1 MAKSYKGIT
10 ITFEADTTNLK
21 TALGTV
27 ENKAKSLEAE
37 LRQINKALK
46 LDPGNSELLSQK
58 YEILSRSITAAQT
71 RLKALRAAENEVQKA
86 FERDKAYKDTY
97 LPLKEQVTQA
107 TAKLRE
113 LSAARKEART
123 QYNAGNLGE
132 DEYKKLCAEVKEASQ
147 ALKALRAQ
155 QREVA
160 NSVSGDRLNEEQYR
174 AYRRELQRAE
184 ISLKSLN
191 AEMERTKE
199 AQAGNINA
207 FGANQLS
214 NGLNTASTAAG
225 NLARQTGQ
233 ASTAMKELQADAKKI
248 GQTLVKAFTAVATAL
263 TVVIAKSTEVGANF
277 EEAMSEVVATMGIDT
292 TAKDYEILADKAK
305 ELGAETKFTATE
317 AANALQLLA
326 QAGYNTTQQ
335 LKAVPEVLN
344 LAASGKIELAHATK
358 ICTTSMAALGLT
370 INDLQSFT
378 DKVAVAAQ
386 ATNSKV
392 SSLGEGF
399 TTVGGTAKML
409 AGGLTETATALGILS
424 DAGIEGEEGGTS
436 LRQII
441 LNLMNPSREA
451 ATTLQELG
459 VSAFNADGSIKPLNE
474 TFEQLSNAMSGFTD
488 KQKMNAMGDIF
499 DVRQLKSANALLAN
513 YGERWQYLTDKINNS
528 EGAAKKMADTMN
540 DNLKGDITILK
551 SALEG
556 LGIAVSEDF
565 NGAFRSAVKQ
575 ATEAFS
581 QMNASIENGQLGKR
595 LDEISTAFGALISRV
610 TDFALNSALPATID
624 GFEWILT
631 NGETIKNAVVAIGT
645 AFTTWK
651 VTQIFGNLKQVIT
664 EVSIRFKA
672 ATTNAERFF
681 AIMSAPTAATI
692 AVTVVTTA
700 VVALIG
706 HFKELQAIEE
716 ETSRKRADSAES
728 AATELK
734 NVSELVSEYEA
745 LKNVSS
751 RTSEQEQ
758 RFSDLQEQITGQL
771 GERAKALDGLTV
783 GTQAYIDTLDT
794 MISKET
800 ESQITAINA
809 GLEDTQKA
817 VSDSF
822 KDLEAWKNSITTA
835 SQNANFSEQFGF
847 SSEYSSEQL
856 STFLDK
862 QYGDLNLVIEAY
874 TKYQQAIEDTNAK
887 IIEKEKEGNIEEA
900 NNLRR
905 ADTYRTMTDA
915 IQSIKQ
921 PLDTYLSQVAR
932 LAEYSY
938 KTQNGHMP
946 QTIEEQKE
954 LQSLFESMTGVS
966 AEYSDVLQGIVT
978 DYVAVGKSARN
989 AIQAVQEVAIDT
1001 SAIANQMSTTVT
1013 SVKDNAST
1021 VASAVKEFSDSG
1033 EISADT
1039 ALKLIESGY
1048 ALAIQWDEEQK
1059 SCVLLTDKVD
1069 ELTDAKYKKVAADLQ
1084 EKQVTLQE
1092 KYDEESKS
1100 VESLRNNI
1108 NSLAEAKEYYAKLSA
1123 LEQTGKDLESAKA
1136 YLKAFNAAMQAQKT
1150 DNATNT
1156 ATKTTTDEAK
1166 EQLDA
1171 LETLYSVGKIE
1182 AIDYYEQLSR
1192 INDTYY
1198 KNNAEKASEYQ
1209 KNLEKIYNGTKEVY
1223 KQNFETESDWLE
1235 YYYMTHQI
1243 STEQYL
1249 SEMTS
1254 LTEKYYGGQREF
1266 AKEYNEYMA
1275 KIENA
1280 RINAKI
1286 ESLQAEK
1293 SALQQENEESQRA
1306 IDLEQARIDLE
1317 NIRNNRKR
1325 IYTSETGFSYEQ
1337 DKQGIQS
1344 AEQKVNNILLEQQ
1357 LDAYD
1362 RLIEALQAN
1371 ADAVKT
1377 MPTGEVVD
1385 MATVQARME
1394 QTMTELV
1401 NRSLEVLKLPD
1412 MSNKKAFSQQNVQND
1427 FSINFGNISIQV
1439 EGGKNPE
1446 ETVKNLE
1453 EKIAGVFDEKVKEF
1467 SRNLRLAVLQQGGN

>member
-10 ITFEADTTNLK
+10 IKFEADTTNLK
-21 TALGTV
+21 TALGSV
-27 ENKAKSLEAE
+27 EAKARNLESE
-37 LRQINKALK
+37 LKQINKALK
-46 LDPGNSELLSQK
+46 LDPGNAELLSQK
-58 YEILSRSITAAQT
+58 YELLSRSITAAQT
-71 RLKALRAAENEVQKA
+71 RLNALKAAETAVQRA

-97 LPLKEQVTQA
+97 LPLKEQVSQA
-107 TAKLRE
+107 TASLRE

-123 QYNAGNLGE
+123 QYKAGNLGE
-132 DEYKKLCAEVKEASQ
+132 DEYKRICDEAREASR
-147 ALKALRAQ
+147 ALKELRAKQ
-155 QREVA
+155 QEVA
-160 NSVSGDRLNEEQYR
+160 STVNGDRLNEGQYR

-207 FGANQLS
+207 SGANQLS

-248 GQTLVKAFTAVATAL
+248 GQTLAKAFTAVAIAL
-263 TVVIAKSTEVGANF
+263 AVVIAKSTEVGANF

-326 QAGYNTTQQ
+326 QAGYDTTQQ

-344 LAASGKIELAHATK
+344 LAASGNIELAHATE

-370 INDLQSFT
+370 VNDLKSFT

-386 ATNSKV
+386 ATNSTV

-424 DAGIEGEEGGTS
+424 DAGIKGEEGGTS

-474 TFEQLSNAMSGFTD
+474 TFEQLANAMSGFTD

-499 DVRQLKSANALLAN
+499 DARQLKSANALLAN
-513 YGERWQYLTDKINNS
+513 YGKRWQYLTDKINNS

-540 DNLKGDITILK
+540 DNLKGDVTIMK
-551 SALEG
+551 SALDG
-556 LGIAVSEDF
+556 LGIAVENSF
-565 NGAFRSAVKQ
+565 GGAFRNAVQQ
-575 ATEAFS
+575 ATQAFS
-581 QMNASIENGQLGKR
+581 LLNTSIESGQMGKQ

-610 TDFALNSALPATID
+610 TDFTLNSALPATID
-624 GFEWILT
+624 AFEWILT
-631 NGETIKNAVVAIGT
+631 NGETIKNTVVAIGT
-645 AFTTWK
+645 AFVTWK
-651 VTQIFGNLKQVIT
+651 VTKIFGNLKTVIAET
-664 EVSIRFKA
+664 AVRFQT
-672 ATTNAERFF
+672 ATTAAQKFF
-681 AIMSAPTAATI
+681 AIMSAPTAATV
-692 AVTVVTTA
+692 AVTVATTA

-706 HFKELQAIEE
+706 YFRELQAIEE

-734 NVSELVSEYEA
+734 NINELVSEYEA

-809 GLEDTQKA
+809 GLEDTRKQLSNLASSDAGVKKLANA
-817 VSDSF
+817 VSSALVNPDFENGYSLTQ
-822 KDLEAWKNSITTA
+822 KDLERFTDSATGNLNIVIA
-835 SQNANFSEQFGF
+835 QYRNFQNE
-847 SSEYSSEQL
+847 
-856 STFLDK
+856 
-862 QYGDLNLVIEAY
+862 
-874 TKYQQAIEDTNAK
+874 
-887 IIEKEKEGNIEEA
+887 IEKTNKTISDLEQAGDIESA
-900 NNLRR
+900 NAIRQSES
-905 ADTYRTMTDA
+905 YRMMSDSLK
-915 IQSIKQ
+915 SIEQ
-921 PLDTYLSQVAR
+921 PLNTYLSQVAQ

-946 QTIEEQKE
+946 QTVEEQQE
-954 LQSLFESMTGVS
+954 LQRLFESMTNIS
-966 AEYSDVLQGIVT
+966 SEYSDVLQDIVT

-989 AIQAVQEVAIDT
+989 AVQAVQEVAIDT
-1001 SAIANQMSTTVT
+1001 SSIVSQMATTV
-1013 SVKDNAST
+1013 SGVKDNAST
-1021 VASAVKEFSDSG
+1021 VSSAVKEFTESG
-1033 EISADT
+1033 EVSADT
-1039 ALKLIESGY
+1039 ALKLIENGY
-1048 ALAIQWDEEQK
+1048 ALAVQWNEEK
-1059 SCVLLTDKVD
+1059 KACVLLTDKVD
-1069 ELTDAKYKKVAADLQ
+1069 ELTEAKYKKVAADLQ
-1084 EKQVTLQE
+1084 EKQVALQKE
-1092 KYDEESKS
+1092 YDAESKS
-1100 VESLRNNI
+1100 IENLRNNI

-1123 LEQTGKDLESAKA
+1123 FEQTGKDLENAKA
-1136 YLKAFNAAMQAQKT
+1136 YAKAFNSAMQAQKT

-1192 INDTYY
+1192 INDEYY
-1198 KNNAEKASEYQ
+1198 KNNADKASEYQ
-1209 KNLEKIYNGTKEVY
+1209 KNLEKIYSGTKEIY

-1235 YYYMTHQI
+1235 YYYMTKQI

-1249 SEMTS
+1249 SEMSS
-1254 LTEKYYGGQREF
+1254 LVEKYYGNQREF
-1266 AKEYNEYMA
+1266 AEEYNDYVA
-1275 KIENA
+1275 RIEKA

-1293 SALQQENEESQRA
+1293 SALQQENEETQRA

-1412 MSNKKAFSQQNVQND
+1412 ISNKKAFSQQNVQND

>member
-27 ENKAKSLEAE
+27 ENKVKSLEAE

-58 YEILSRSITAAQT
+58 YELLSRSITAAQT
-71 RLKALRAAENEVQKA
+71 KLKALRAAENEVQKA

-147 ALKALRAQ
+147 ALKVLRAQ

-207 FGANQLS
+207 SGVNQLS
-214 NGLNTASTAAG
+214 SGLNTASAAAG
-225 NLARQTGQ
+225 NLARQTEQ

-248 GQTLVKAFTAVATAL
+248 GQTLAKAFTAVATAL
-263 TVVIAKSTEVGANF
+263 AVVIAKSTDVGANF

-292 TAKDYEILADKAK
+292 TAKDYEILSDKAK

-326 QAGYNTTQQ
+326 QAGYDTTQQ

-344 LAASGKIELAHATK
+344 LAASGNIELAHATE

-370 INDLQSFT
+370 VNDLKSFT

-386 ATNSKV
+386 ATNSTV

-424 DAGIEGEEGGTS
+424 DAGIKGEEGGTS

-451 ATTLQELG
+451 ATALQELG
-459 VSAFNADGSIKPLNE
+459 VSAFNADGSIKPLNK
-474 TFEQLSNAMSGFTD
+474 TFEQLADAMAGFTD
-488 KQKMNAMGDIF
+488 MQKMNAMGDIF
-499 DVRQLKSANALLAN
+499 DARQLKSANALLAN

-540 DNLKGDITILK
+540 DNLKGDVTIMK
-551 SALEG
+551 SALDG
-556 LGIAVSEDF
+556 LGIVVENSF
-565 NGAFRSAVKQ
+565 GGAFRNTVQQ
-575 ATEAFS
+575 ATQAFS
-581 QMNASIENGQLGKR
+581 QLNASIESGQMGKR
-595 LDEISTAFGALISRV
+595 LDDISTAFGALISRI

-624 GFEWILT
+624 AFEWILT
-631 NGETIKNAVVAIGT
+631 NGETIKNTVVAIGT
-645 AFTTWK
+645 AFVTWK
-651 VTQIFGNLKQVIT
+651 VTKIFGNLKTVIAET
-664 EVSIRFKA
+664 AVRFQT
-672 ATTNAERFF
+672 ATTAAQKFF
-681 AIMSAPTAATI
+681 AIMSAPTAATV
-692 AVTVVTTA
+692 AVTAAATA

-706 HFKELQAIEE
+706 HFKELQALEE
-716 ETSRKRADSAES
+716 EASRKRADSAE
-728 AATELK
+728 AATTELK
-734 NVSELVSEYEA
+734 NITELTAEYEA
-745 LKNVSS
+745 LKNVSDK
-751 RTSEQEQ
+751 TSEQEKQ
-758 RFSDLQEQITGQL
+758 FSDLQEQITAQL
-771 GERAKALDGLTV
+771 GERAKALEGLTV
-783 GTQAYIDTLDT
+783 GTQEYMDTLDKVIG
-794 MISKET
+794 MET
-800 ESQITAINA
+800 ESQIAAINA
-809 GLEDTQKA
+809 GLKDTRKQLSNLASSDAGVKNLANA
-817 VSDSF
+817 VSSALVNPDFENGYSLTQ
-822 KDLEAWKNSITTA
+822 KDLERFTDSATGNLNIVIA
-835 SQNANFSEQFGF
+835 QYRNFQNE
-847 SSEYSSEQL
+847 
-856 STFLDK
+856 
-862 QYGDLNLVIEAY
+862 
-874 TKYQQAIEDTNAK
+874 
-887 IIEKEKEGNIEEA
+887 IEKTNKTISDLEQAGDIESA
-900 NNLRR
+900 NAIRQSES
-905 ADTYRTMTDA
+905 YRMMSDSLK
-915 IQSIKQ
+915 SIEQ
-921 PLDTYLSQVAR
+921 PLSTYLSQVAQ

-946 QTIEEQKE
+946 QTVEEQQE
-954 LQSLFESMTGVS
+954 LQRLFESMTNIS
-966 AEYSDVLQGIVT
+966 SEYSDILQGIVT

-989 AIQAVQEVAIDT
+989 AVQAVQEVAIDT

-1039 ALKLIESGY
+1039 ALKLIENGY

-1059 SCVLLTDKVD
+1059 SCVLLTDKID
-1069 ELTDAKYKKVAADLQ
+1069 ELTDAKYKKVAIDLQ
-1084 EKQVTLQE
+1084 EKQTALQE

-1108 NSLAEAKEYYAKLSA
+1108 NSLTEAEEYYEKLSIF
-1123 LEQTGKDLESAKA
+1123 EQTGKDLERARA
-1136 YLKAFNAAMQAQKT
+1136 YVKAFNSAIQAQKT
-1150 DNATNT
+1150 DKATNT
-1156 ATKTTTDEAK
+1156 ATKTVVDEAK
-1166 EQLDA
+1166 EQLEA
-1171 LETLYSVGKIE
+1171 LEILYSVGKIK

-1275 KIENA
+1275 KIEKA

-1293 SALQQENEESQRA
+1293 SALQQENEENQRA

-1377 MPTGEVVD
+1377 MPTGEVAD

-1412 MSNKKAFSQQNVQND
+1412 ISNEKAFSQHSVQND

-1467 SRNLRLAVLQQGGN
+1467 SRNLRLAVLQQGGK

>member
-160 NSVSGDRLNEEQYR
+160 NSVSGDRLNGEQYR

-207 FGANQLS
+207 SGVNQLS
-214 NGLNTASTAAG
+214 SGLNTASAAAG
-225 NLARQTGQ
+225 NLARQTEQ

-248 GQTLVKAFTAVATAL
+248 GQTLAKAFTAVATAL
-263 TVVIAKSTEVGANF
+263 AVVIAKSTDVGANF

-292 TAKDYEILADKAK
+292 TAKDYEILSDKAK

-326 QAGYNTTQQ
+326 QAGYDTTQQ

-344 LAASGKIELAHATK
+344 LAASGNIELAHATE

-370 INDLQSFT
+370 VNDLKSFT

-386 ATNSKV
+386 ATNSTV

-424 DAGIEGEEGGTS
+424 DAGIKGEEGGTS

-459 VSAFNADGSIKPLNE
+459 VSAFNADGSIKPLNK
-474 TFEQLSNAMSGFTD
+474 TFEQLSDAMSGFTD
-488 KQKMNAMGDIF
+488 MQKMNAMGDIF
-499 DVRQLKSANALLAN
+499 DARQLKSANALLAN

-540 DNLKGDITILK
+540 DNLKGDVTIMK

-556 LGIAVSEDF
+556 LGIAVENSF
-565 NGAFRSAVKQ
+565 GGAFRKAVQQ
-575 ATEAFS
+575 ATQAFS
-581 QMNASIENGQLGKR
+581 QLNTSIESGQMGKR

-624 GFEWILT
+624 AFEWILT
-631 NGETIKNAVVAIGT
+631 NGETIKNTIVVIGT
-645 AFTTWK
+645 AFVTWK
-651 VTQIFGNLKQVIT
+651 VTKILGNLKTVIVET
-664 EVSIRFKA
+664 AVRFRAA
-672 ATTNAERFF
+672 ATAAQKFF
-681 AIMSAPTAATI
+681 AIMSVPTAATI
-692 AVTVVTTA
+692 AVTAAITA

-706 HFKELQAIEE
+706 HFKKLQALEE
-716 ETSRKRADSAES
+716 EASRKRADSAE
-728 AATELK
+728 AATTELK
-734 NVSELVSEYEA
+734 NITELTAEYEA
-745 LKNVSS
+745 LKNVSDK
-751 RTSEQEQ
+751 TSEQEQ

-809 GLEDTQKA
+809 GLEDTRKQLSNLASSDAGVKKLANA
-817 VSDSF
+817 VSSALVNPDFENGYSLTQ
-822 KDLEAWKNSITTA
+822 KDLERFTDSATGNLNIVIA
-835 SQNANFSEQFGF
+835 QYRNFQNE
-847 SSEYSSEQL
+847 
-856 STFLDK
+856 
-862 QYGDLNLVIEAY
+862 
-874 TKYQQAIEDTNAK
+874 
-887 IIEKEKEGNIEEA
+887 IEKTNKTISDLEQAGDIESA
-900 NNLRR
+900 NAIRQSES
-905 ADTYRTMTDA
+905 YRMMSDSLK
-915 IQSIKQ
+915 SIEQ
-921 PLDTYLSQVAR
+921 PLSTYLSQVAQ

-946 QTIEEQKE
+946 QTVEEQQE
-954 LQSLFESMTGVS
+954 LQRLFESMTNIS
-966 AEYSDVLQGIVT
+966 SEYSDVLQGIVT

-989 AIQAVQEVAIDT
+989 AVQAAQEVAIDT

-1039 ALKLIESGY
+1039 ALKLIENGY
-1048 ALAIQWDEEQK
+1048 SLAIQWDEEQK

-1198 KNNAEKASEYQ
+1198 KNNTEKASEYQ
-1209 KNLEKIYNGTKEVY
+1209 KNLEKIYSGTKEIY

-1266 AKEYNEYMA
+1266 AKEYNEYLA
-1275 KIENA
+1275 KIEKA

-1377 MPTGEVVD
+1377 MPTGEVAD

-1412 MSNKKAFSQQNVQND
+1412 MSNKKAFSQHSVQND

-1439 EGGKNPE
+1439 EGGKSPE

-1467 SRNLRLAVLQQGGN
+1467 SRNLRLAVLQQGGK

>member
-10 ITFEADTTNLK
+10 IKFEADTTNLK
-21 TALGTV
+21 TALGSV
-27 ENKAKSLEAE
+27 EAKARNLESE
-37 LRQINKALK
+37 LKQINKALK
-46 LDPGNSELLSQK
+46 LDPGNAELLSQK
-58 YEILSRSITAAQT
+58 YELLSRSITAAQT
-71 RLKALRAAENEVQKA
+71 RLNALKAAETAVQRA

-97 LPLKEQVTQA
+97 LPLKEQVSQA
-107 TAKLRE
+107 TASLRE

-123 QYNAGNLGE
+123 QYKAGNLGE
-132 DEYKKLCAEVKEASQ
+132 DEYKRICDEAREASR
-147 ALKALRAQ
+147 ALKELRAKQ
-155 QREVA
+155 QEVA
-160 NSVSGDRLNEEQYR
+160 STVNGDRLNEEQYR

-199 AQAGNINA
+199 AQAGYSSTT
-207 FGANQLS
+207 GTTQLT
-214 NGLNTASTAAG
+214 NGLNSASVAAG
-225 NLARQTGQ
+225 NLARQTVQ
-233 ASTAMKELQADAKKI
+233 TSTAMKELQADAKKI
-248 GQTLVKAFTAVATAL
+248 GQTLAKAFTTAAIAL
-263 TVVIAKSTEVGANF
+263 AAVIAKSTEVGANF

-326 QAGYNTTQQ
+326 QAGYDTTQQ

-344 LAASGKIELAHATK
+344 LAASGNIELAHATE

-370 INDLQSFT
+370 VNDLKSFT

-386 ATNSKV
+386 ATNSTV

-424 DAGIEGEEGGTS
+424 DAGIKGEEGGTS

-459 VSAFNADGSIKPLNE
+459 VSAFNADGSIKPLNK
-474 TFEQLSNAMSGFTD
+474 TFEQLADAMAGFTD
-488 KQKMNAMGDIF
+488 MQKMNAMGDIF
-499 DVRQLKSANALLAN
+499 DARQLKSANALLAN

-540 DNLKGDITILK
+540 DNLKGDVTIMK
-551 SALEG
+551 SALDG
-556 LGIAVSEDF
+556 LGIAVKNSF
-565 NGAFRSAVKQ
+565 GGAFRNAVQQ
-575 ATEAFS
+575 ATQAFS
-581 QMNASIENGQLGKR
+581 LLNTSIESGQMGKQ

-610 TDFALNSALPATID
+610 TDFTLNSALPATID
-624 GFEWILT
+624 AFEWILT
-631 NGETIKNAVVAIGT
+631 NGETIKNTVVAIGT
-645 AFTTWK
+645 AFVTWK
-651 VTQIFGNLKQVIT
+651 VTKIFGNLKTVIAET
-664 EVSIRFKA
+664 AVRFQT
-672 ATTNAERFF
+672 ATTAAQKFF
-681 AIMSAPTAATI
+681 AIMSAPTAATV
-692 AVTVVTTA
+692 AVTAATTA

-706 HFKELQAIEE
+706 HFRELQAIEE

-734 NVSELVSEYEA
+734 NINELVSEYEA

-809 GLEDTQKA
+809 GLEDTRKA

-822 KDLEAWKNSITTA
+822 KDLGAWRNSITTA
-835 SQNANFSEQFGF
+835 SKNANFSEQFGF
-847 SSEYSSEQL
+847 SSKYSSGQL
-856 STFLDK
+856 STFLDE

-874 TKYQQAIEDTNAK
+874 TQYQKAIEDTNAK
-887 IIEKEKEGNIEEA
+887 IAEYEKKGEIEEA
-900 NNLRR
+900 NNLRK
-905 ADTYRTMTDA
+905 ADTYRAMTDA
-915 IQSIKQ
+915 VQSIEQ
-921 PLDTYLSQVAR
+921 PLNTYLSQVAQ

-946 QTIEEQKE
+946 QTVEEQQE
-954 LQSLFESMTGVS
+954 LQRLFESMTNIS
-966 AEYSDVLQGIVT
+966 SEYSDVLQDIVT

-989 AIQAVQEVAIDT
+989 AVQAVQEVAIDT
-1001 SAIANQMSTTVT
+1001 SSIVSQMATTV
-1013 SVKDNAST
+1013 SGVKDNAST
-1021 VASAVKEFSDSG
+1021 VSSAVKEFTESG
-1033 EISADT
+1033 EVSADT
-1039 ALKLIESGY
+1039 ALKLIENGY
-1048 ALAIQWDEEQK
+1048 ALAVQWNEEK
-1059 SCVLLTDKVD
+1059 KACVLLTDKVD
-1069 ELTDAKYKKVAADLQ
+1069 ELTEAKYKKVAADLQ
-1084 EKQVTLQE
+1084 EKQVALQKE
-1092 KYDEESKS
+1092 YDAESKS
-1100 VESLRNNI
+1100 IENLRNNI

-1123 LEQTGKDLESAKA
+1123 FEQTGKDLENAKA
-1136 YLKAFNAAMQAQKT
+1136 YAKDFNSAMQAQKT

-1192 INDTYY
+1192 INDEYY
-1198 KNNAEKASEYQ
+1198 KNNADKASEYQ
-1209 KNLEKIYNGTKEVY
+1209 KNLEKIYSGTKEIY

-1235 YYYMTHQI
+1235 YYYMTKQI

-1249 SEMTS
+1249 SEMSS
-1254 LTEKYYGGQREF
+1254 LVEKYYGNQREF
-1266 AKEYNEYMA
+1266 AEEYNDYVA
-1275 KIENA
+1275 RIEKA

-1293 SALQQENEESQRA
+1293 SALQQENEETQRA

-1344 AEQKVNNILLEQQ
+1344 AEQKVTNILLEQQ

-1377 MPTGEVVD
+1377 MPTGEVAD

-1439 EGGKNPE
+1439 EGGKSPE

-1467 SRNLRLAVLQQGGN
+1467 SRNLRLAVLQQGEK

>member
-58 YEILSRSITAAQT
+58 YELLSRSITAAQT

-97 LPLKEQVTQA
+97 LPLKEQVAQA

-123 QYNAGNLGE
+123 QYNAGNIGE

-184 ISLKSLN
+184 ISLRSLN

-199 AQAGNINA
+199 AQAGNINTS
-207 FGANQLS
+207 GANQLS

-263 TVVIAKSTEVGANF
+263 SVVMAKATQVGADF
-277 EEAMSEVVATMGIDT
+277 EEAMAEVVATMGIDT
-292 TAKDYEILADKAK
+292 AANDYEILADKAK
-305 ELGAETKFTATE
+305 ELGAATKFTATE

-326 QAGYNTTQQ
+326 QAGYDTTQQ

-370 INDLQSFT
+370 VNDLQSFT

-581 QMNASIENGQLGKR
+581 QINASIENGQLGKR
-595 LDEISTAFGALISRV
+595 LDDISTAFGALISRI

-624 GFEWILT
+624 AFEWILT
-631 NGETIKNAVVAIGT
+631 NGETIKNTVVAIGT
-645 AFTTWK
+645 AFVTWK
-651 VTQIFGNLKQVIT
+651 VTKIFGNLKTVIAET
-664 EVSIRFKA
+664 AVRFQT
-672 ATTNAERFF
+672 ATTAAQKFF
-681 AIMSAPTAATI
+681 AIMSAPTAATV
-692 AVTVVTTA
+692 AVTAATTA

-706 HFKELQAIEE
+706 HFKELQALEE
-716 ETSRKRADSAES
+716 EASRKRADSAE
-728 AATELK
+728 AATTELK
-734 NVSELVSEYEA
+734 NITELTAEYEA
-745 LKNVSS
+745 LKNVSDK
-751 RTSEQEQ
+751 TSEQEKQ
-758 RFSDLQEQITGQL
+758 FSDLQEQITAQL
-771 GERAKALDGLTV
+771 GERAKALEGLTV
-783 GTQAYIDTLDT
+783 GTQEYIDTLDKVIG
-794 MISKET
+794 MET
-800 ESQITAINA
+800 ENQITAINA
-809 GLEDTQKA
+809 GLEDTRKQLSNLASSDAGVKKLANA
-817 VSDSF
+817 VSSALVNPDFENGYSLTQ
-822 KDLEAWKNSITTA
+822 KDLERFTDSATGNLNIVIA
-835 SQNANFSEQFGF
+835 QYRNFQNE
-847 SSEYSSEQL
+847 
-856 STFLDK
+856 
-862 QYGDLNLVIEAY
+862 
-874 TKYQQAIEDTNAK
+874 
-887 IIEKEKEGNIEEA
+887 IEKTNKTISDLEQAGDIESA
-900 NNLRR
+900 NAIRQSES
-905 ADTYRTMTDA
+905 YRMMSDSLK
-915 IQSIKQ
+915 SIEQ
-921 PLDTYLSQVAR
+921 PLSTYLSQVAQ

-946 QTIEEQKE
+946 QTVEEQQE
-954 LQSLFESMTGVS
+954 LQRLFESMTNIS
-966 AEYSDVLQGIVT
+966 SEYSDVLRDIVT
-978 DYVAVGKSARN
+978 DYVAIGKSARN
-989 AIQAVQEVAIDT
+989 AVQAVQEVAIDT

-1069 ELTDAKYKKVAADLQ
+1069 ELTEAKYKKVAADLQ
-1084 EKQVTLQE
+1084 EKQVALQKE
-1092 KYDEESKS
+1092 YDAESKS
-1100 VESLRNNI
+1100 IESLRNNI

-1123 LEQTGKDLESAKA
+1123 FEQTGKDLEDAKA
-1136 YLKAFNAAMQAQKT
+1136 YAKAFNSAMQAQKT
-1150 DNATNT
+1150 DTAAST
-1156 ATKTTTDEAK
+1156 ATKSNTDEAK

-1209 KNLEKIYNGTKEVY
+1209 KNLEKIYSGTKEIY

-1266 AKEYNEYMA
+1266 AKEYNDYMA
-1275 KIENA
+1275 RIEKA

-1412 MSNKKAFSQQNVQND
+1412 ISNKKAFSQQNVQND

>member
-58 YEILSRSITAAQT
+58 YELLGRSITAAQT

-123 QYNAGNLGE
+123 QYNAGNIGE

-160 NSVSGDRLNEEQYR
+160 NSVSGDRLNGEQYR

-207 FGANQLS
+207 SGANQLS
-214 NGLNTASTAAG
+214 NGLNTASTVAG

-263 TVVIAKSTEVGANF
+263 AVVIAKSTEVGANF

-292 TAKDYEILADKAK
+292 TAKDYEILSDKAK

-326 QAGYNTTQQ
+326 QAGYDTTQQ

-344 LAASGKIELAHATK
+344 LAASGNIELAHATE

-370 INDLQSFT
+370 VNDLKSFT

-386 ATNSKV
+386 ATNSTV

-424 DAGIEGEEGGTS
+424 DAGIKGEEGGTS

-474 TFEQLSNAMSGFTD
+474 TFEQLSDAMSGFTD
-488 KQKMNAMGDIF
+488 MQKMNAMGDIF
-499 DVRQLKSANALLAN
+499 DARQLKSANALLAN

-528 EGAAKKMADTMN
+528 DGAAKKMADTMN
-540 DNLKGDITILK
+540 DNLKGDVTIMK

-556 LGIAVSEDF
+556 LGIAVENSF
-565 NGAFRSAVKQ
+565 GGAFRNAVQQ
-575 ATEAFS
+575 ATQAFS
-581 QMNASIENGQLGKR
+581 QLNASIESGQMGKR

-624 GFEWILT
+624 AFEWILT
-631 NGETIKNAVVAIGT
+631 NGETIKNTIVVIGT
-645 AFTTWK
+645 AFVTWK
-651 VTQIFGNLKQVIT
+651 VTKILGNLKTVIVET
-664 EVSIRFKA
+664 AVRFQAA
-672 ATTNAERFF
+672 ATAAQKFF
-681 AIMSAPTAATI
+681 AIMSVPTAATI
-692 AVTVVTTA
+692 AVTAAITA

-706 HFKELQAIEE
+706 HFKKLQALEE
-716 ETSRKRADSAES
+716 EASRKRADSAE
-728 AATELK
+728 AATTELK
-734 NVSELVSEYEA
+734 NITELTAEYEA
-745 LKNVSS
+745 LKNVSDK
-751 RTSEQEQ
+751 TSEQEKQ
-758 RFSDLQEQITGQL
+758 FSDLQEQITGQL
-771 GERAKALDGLTV
+771 GERAKALEGLTV
-783 GTQAYIDTLDT
+783 GTQEYMDTLDKVIG
-794 MISKET
+794 MET
-800 ESQITAINA
+800 ESQIAAINI
-809 GLEDTQKA
+809 G
-817 VSDSF
+817 
-822 KDLEAWKNSITTA
+822 
-835 SQNANFSEQFGF
+835 
-847 SSEYSSEQL
+847 
-856 STFLDK
+856 
-862 QYGDLNLVIEAY
+862 
-874 TKYQQAIEDTNAK
+874 IEDTKKQLTDLANTDAGIRTLANDVSSVLVNPDFHTTLSAKDIEKFADATNGNLNIVIAQYKKFQDEIEKINEEISESEKKGDIESANAK
-887 IIEKEKEGNIEEA
+887 RRSEE
-900 NNLRR
+900 
-905 ADTYRTMTDA
+905 YRTMVDSLKA
-915 IQSIKQ
+915 VEQ

-989 AIQAVQEVAIDT
+989 AVQAVQEVAIDT

-1013 SVKDNAST
+1013 NVKDNAST

-1039 ALKLIESGY
+1039 ALKLIENGY
-1048 ALAIQWDEEQK
+1048 ALAIQWDKEQK

-1100 VESLRNNI
+1100 VESLRNSI

-1123 LEQTGKDLESAKA
+1123 LEQTGKDLENAKA

-1171 LETLYSVGKIE
+1171 LETLYSVGKIK

-1209 KNLEKIYNGTKEVY
+1209 KNLEKIYSGTKEIY

-1243 STEQYL
+1243 NTEQYL

-1275 KIENA
+1275 KIEKA

-1439 EGGKNPE
+1439 EGGKSPE

-1453 EKIAGVFDEKVKEF
+1453 EKIADVFDEKVKEF
-1467 SRNLRLAVLQQGGN
+1467 SRNLRLAVLQQGGK

>member
-1 MAKSYKGIT
+1 VAKSYKGIT

-58 YEILSRSITAAQT
+58 YELLSRSITAAQT

-97 LPLKEQVTQA
+97 LPLKEQVAQA

-123 QYNAGNLGE
+123 QYNAGNIGE

-184 ISLKSLN
+184 ISLRSLN

-199 AQAGNINA
+199 AQAGNINTS
-207 FGANQLS
+207 GANQLS

-263 TVVIAKSTEVGANF
+263 SVVMAKATQVGADF
-277 EEAMSEVVATMGIDT
+277 EEAMAEVVATMGIDT
-292 TAKDYEILADKAK
+292 AANDYEILADKAK
-305 ELGAETKFTATE
+305 ELGAATKFTATE

-326 QAGYNTTQQ
+326 QAGYDTTQQ

-370 INDLQSFT
+370 VNDLQSFT

-581 QMNASIENGQLGKR
+581 QINASIENGQLGKR
-595 LDEISTAFGALISRV
+595 LDDISTAFGALISRI

-624 GFEWILT
+624 AFEWILT
-631 NGETIKNAVVAIGT
+631 NGETIKNTVVAIGT
-645 AFTTWK
+645 AFVTWK
-651 VTQIFGNLKQVIT
+651 VTKIFGNLKTVIAET
-664 EVSIRFKA
+664 AVRFQT
-672 ATTNAERFF
+672 ATTAAQKFF
-681 AIMSAPTAATI
+681 AIMSAPTAATV
-692 AVTVVTTA
+692 AVTAATTA

-706 HFKELQAIEE
+706 HFKELQALEE
-716 ETSRKRADSAES
+716 EASRKRADSAE
-728 AATELK
+728 AATTELK
-734 NVSELVSEYEA
+734 NITELTAEYEA
-745 LKNVSS
+745 LKNVSDK
-751 RTSEQEQ
+751 TSEQEKQ
-758 RFSDLQEQITGQL
+758 FSDLQEQITAQL
-771 GERAKALDGLTV
+771 GERAKALEGLTV
-783 GTQAYIDTLDT
+783 GTQEYIDTLDKVIG
-794 MISKET
+794 MET
-800 ESQITAINA
+800 ENQITAINA
-809 GLEDTQKA
+809 GLEDTRKQLSNLASSDAGVKKLANA
-817 VSDSF
+817 VSSALVNPDFENGYSLTQ
-822 KDLEAWKNSITTA
+822 KDLERFTDSATGNLNIVIA
-835 SQNANFSEQFGF
+835 QYRNFQNE
-847 SSEYSSEQL
+847 
-856 STFLDK
+856 
-862 QYGDLNLVIEAY
+862 
-874 TKYQQAIEDTNAK
+874 
-887 IIEKEKEGNIEEA
+887 IEKTNKTISDLEQAGDIESA
-900 NNLRR
+900 NAIRQSES
-905 ADTYRTMTDA
+905 YRMMSDSLK
-915 IQSIKQ
+915 SIEQ
-921 PLDTYLSQVAR
+921 PLSTYLSQVAQ

-946 QTIEEQKE
+946 QTVEEQQE
-954 LQSLFESMTGVS
+954 LQRLFESMTNIS
-966 AEYSDVLQGIVT
+966 SEYSDVLRDIVT
-978 DYVAVGKSARN
+978 DYVAIGKSARN
-989 AIQAVQEVAIDT
+989 AVQAVQEVAIDT

-1069 ELTDAKYKKVAADLQ
+1069 ELTEAKYKKVAADLQ
-1084 EKQVTLQE
+1084 EKQVALQKE
-1092 KYDEESKS
+1092 YDAESKS
-1100 VESLRNNI
+1100 IESLRNNI

-1123 LEQTGKDLESAKA
+1123 FEQTGKDLEDAKA
-1136 YLKAFNAAMQAQKT
+1136 YAKAFNSAMQAQKT
-1150 DNATNT
+1150 DTAAST
-1156 ATKTTTDEAK
+1156 ATKSNTDEAK

-1209 KNLEKIYNGTKEVY
+1209 KNLEKIYSGTKEIY

-1266 AKEYNEYMA
+1266 AKEYNDYMA
-1275 KIENA
+1275 RIEKA

-1412 MSNKKAFSQQNVQND
+1412 ISNKKAFSQQNVQND